1 MSLRSFLKCLLS
13 VLFVV
18 GVMADVTPVSSQS
31 RPDAPRIENFT
42 FTPSTFK
49 HGDRVEL
56 SFVYRDVR
64 GGLAGSEVLLYY
76 EGSLFE
82 HTRKPSGFTRKIMRK
97 NKGNDLESG
106 PSETLVKLSTRHS
119 LHEEYGHQPNSFSW
133 QYCDEVLT
141 HSYGGSVILYR
152 TDKSI
157 WRALADITKSD
168 YAYANELEKI
178 LKDIRT

>member
-1 MSLRSFLKCLLS
+1 MTDIGFHSDRLDPCRHQTDKARRTPVKETSELSLRSFLKCLLS

-31 RPDAPRIENFT
+31 RLDAPRIEDFT

-49 HGDRVEL
+49 HGDRVKL

-106 PSETLVKLSTRHS
+106 VVLVTVRFRPGDDPPFDIKYSIRIIDAEGRKSNWAETTVKY
-119 LHEEYGHQPNSFSW
+119 E
-133 QYCDEVLT
+133 
-141 HSYGGSVILYR
+141 
-152 TDKSI
+152 
-157 WRALADITKSD
+157 AD
-168 YAYANELEKI
+168 
-178 LKDIRT
+178 